1 MKASCLS
8 PVVRALMRAD
18 RGKAKKTSRA
28 DRRVMPAEMIMV
40 HRMAATSCP
49 AIAPPIHWKMARDR
63 APSMK
68 VMTPR
73 PISNSPKTAAW
84 WVSSVVMEMA
94 LKLVVL

>member
-1 MKASCLS
+1 
-8 PVVRALMRAD
+8 
-18 RGKAKKTSRA
+18 
-28 DRRVMPAEMIMV
+28 
-40 HRMAATSCP
+40 
-49 AIAPPIHWKMARDR
+49 
-63 APSMK
+63 MK